1 MYVDTS
7 AVVKLFVAEPDSEAC
22 EAIVSGTTL
31 VSSRL
36 LYCEFRS
43 AIFAKVSRGAIGAGS
58 AAEIWEEF
66 EDRIAV
72 RSIQFLALD
81 DLVVRDAAGLLA
93 ELHPNVQLRTLDALH
108 LATFLGADVGP
119 LFTKDARMLRAAA
132 LLGLPLAG

>member
-7 AVVKLFVAEPDSEAC
+7 VLVKLYVQEPDSDAC
-22 EAIVSGTTL
+22 EVVAEGTPL

-43 AIFAKVSRGAIGAGS
+43 AIIGKVSRGSVSHELGA
-58 AAEIWEEF
+58 AVWQEF
-66 EDRIAV
+66 ERDIETRH
-72 RSIQFLALD
+72 IQFVPISDTL
-81 DLVVRDAAGLLA
+81 VRDAADLLA

-108 LATFLGADVGP
+108 LATFLSADVGP

-132 LLGLPLAG
+132 QLGLSLAG